1 MISNDEYKS
10 VVHRVVAED
19 IRRHLVSI
27 ELSFNPTLGVISPL
41 QELLSTGE
49 PAHYIPVRVGDFMR
63 RSRTENDIKSLYRN
77 NRLENDDGN

>member
-10 VVHRVVAED
+10 VVHRVVAKD
-19 IRRHLVSI
+19 IEKHLVSI

-49 PAHYIPVRVGDFMR
+49 PAHYILVRGDFMR
-63 RSRTENDIKSLYRN
+63 RSRTENDIINVYASVA
-77 NRLENDDGN
+77 